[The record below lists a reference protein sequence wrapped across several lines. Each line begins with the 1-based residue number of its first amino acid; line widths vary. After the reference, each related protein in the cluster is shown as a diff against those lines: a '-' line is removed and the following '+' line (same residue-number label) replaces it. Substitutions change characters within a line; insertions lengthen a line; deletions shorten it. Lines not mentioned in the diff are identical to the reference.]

1 MAERGNRGHHV
12 HMPDFWSHYD
22 GTERIELGGG
32 IWIDVKK
39 SLTADEARAGENA
52 LVSTT
57 FNEKKP
63 DKPDIAIDPNAML
76 LEQVVASIVDWNIPP
91 RDGKPFELDHD
102 PVNERLTNRPS
113 PRRQA
118 ILRLPSAIYDELA
131 KVVGRLNAGLNS
143 AQEASFQGD
152 GDGGAAV
159 EHDEAPDDGEVLA
172 GTGVL
177 GASGDSPGPEAAH
190 ATASA

>member
-1 MAERGNRGHHV
+1 MT
-12 HMPDFWSHYD
+12 DFWSHYD
-22 GTERIELGGG
+22 GTERIQLGGG

-39 SLTADEARAGENA
+39 SLTADEAKAGEDA

-76 LEQVVASIVDWNIPP
+76 FEQVVASIVDWNLPP
-91 RDGKPFELDHD
+91 RDGKAFELDHD

-118 ILRLPSAIYDELA
+118 ILRLPSPIYDELA
-131 KVVGRLNAGLNS
+131 KVVGRLNAGLS
-143 AQEASFQGD
+143 SQQEATFQGD
-152 GDGGAAV
+152 GERGTEV
-159 EHDEAPDDGEVLA
+159 ELDQAPDDGKVLEGA
-172 GTGVL
+172 GVL
-177 GASGDSPGPEAAH
+177 GSAGDSPGPEAAH
-190 ATASA
+190 AAAGA